1 MRRPGGR
8 LARLTG
14 RDAGLAVLA
23 PASAV
28 LFAVLVSSVI
38 ILIAGHQ
45 PLDAYRAM
53 IKSLDPSTPRGDR
66 YFVLIV
72 NQATTY
78 YLAGVAVAIAFRMNL
93 FNIGVD
99 GQYRLAVMMA
109 ALVGAQVDLPPFLQV
124 PLIIIIAM
132 LTGGLWASIAGLLKV
147 GRGISEVI
155 STIMLNAIATAV
167 VAYLLN
173 RFGVTKGNDRSTT
186 ELPRSSWIPG
196 IPWRDAANEIYGLVV
211 LAVIVGIAYG
221 ILLGRTRFGFDLRAT
236 GLSESAAVASGVSV
250 KRMTLKVMF
259 LSGATAGLIGL
270 PLLLGQS
277 HSYGQDFPAGVGF
290 IGIAIALLGRNSP
303 VGMVFAALLWGF
315 LDSSAISLET
325 VDVPK
330 ELVKIMQGILVLSVV
345 IAYELVRR
353 YRLVLE
359 QRDVGK
365 ALGDA
370 PPPVPPSSTSLTKAS
385 A

>member
-1 MRRPGGR
+1 MKR
-8 LARLTG
+8 LRSRFSG
-14 RDAGLAVLA
+14 RDAGLAILA

-28 LFAVLVSSVI
+28 VFAVALSSVI
-38 ILIAGHQ
+38 ILVAGHH
-45 PLDAYRAM
+45 PLEAYQAM
-53 IKSLDPSTPRGDR
+53 AKSLDPSTPRGDR

-99 GQYRLAVMMA
+99 GQYRLAVMVA
-109 ALVGAQVDLPPFLQV
+109 ALVGAQVDLPAFLQV
-124 PLIIIIAM
+124 PLIIVIAM
-132 LTGGLWASIAGLLKV
+132 LTGGLWAGIAGLLKV

-155 STIMLNAIATAV
+155 STIMLNAIATGV

-173 RFGVTKGNDRSTT
+173 RFGVTKGNDRST
-186 ELPRSSWIPG
+186 EQLPASAWIPG
-196 IPWRDAANEIYGLVV
+196 IPWRSATSEIYGLVV
-211 LAVIVGIAYG
+211 LAFIVGIAYG
-221 ILLGRTRFGFDLRAT
+221 ILLGKTRFGFDLRAT

-250 KRMTLKVMF
+250 KSMTLKVMF

-270 PLLLGQS
+270 PLLLGDS
-277 HSYGQDFPAGVGF
+277 HSYGLDFPAGVGF

-303 VGMVFAALLWGF
+303 IGMAFAALLWGF

-359 QRDVGK
+359 QRDVGR
-365 ALGDA
+365 ALHAPA
-370 PPPVPPSSTSLTKAS
+370 PPTPPAPPAPSLEKAS

>member
-1 MRRPGGR
+1 MSRR
-8 LARLTG
+8 ARLTG
-14 RDAGLAVLA
+14 RDAGLALLA
-23 PASAV
+23 PVSAV
-28 LFAVLVSSVI
+28 VFALLISSVI
-38 ILIAGHQ
+38 ILIAGHH
-45 PLDAYRAM
+45 PIDAYQAM
-53 IKSLDPSTPRGDR
+53 AKSLDPSTPRGDR

-78 YLAGVAVAIAFRMNL
+78 YLAGIAVAIGFRMNL

-99 GQYRLAVMMA
+99 GQYRLAVMVA
-109 ALVGAQVDLPPFLQV
+109 ALLGAQVDLPPFLQV
-124 PLIIIIAM
+124 PLIIVIAA
-132 LTGGLWASIAGLLKV
+132 LVGGLWASVAGLLKV

-155 STIMLNAIATAV
+155 STIMLNAVATAL

-173 RFGVTKGNDRSTT
+173 RFGVTNGNDRSTK
-186 ELPRSSWIPG
+186 ELPRSAWIPS
-196 IPWRDAANEIYGLVV
+196 IPWRDAANEIYGLVI

-221 ILLGRTRFGFDLRAT
+221 VLVGKTRFGFDLRAT

-250 KRMTLKVMF
+250 KRMTLTVMF

-277 HSYGQDFPAGVGF
+277 HSYGLDFPAGIGF

-303 VGMVFAALLWGF
+303 VGMAFAALLWGF

-345 IAYELVRR
+345 VAYELVRR
-353 YRLVLE
+353 WRLVLE
-359 QRDVGK
+359 QRAVGR
-365 ALGDA
+365 ALDDG
-370 PPPVPPSSTSLTKAS
+370 PPPPAAASREKAS

>member
-1 MRRPGGR
+1 VSRR
-8 LARLTG
+8 ARLTG
-14 RDAGLAVLA
+14 RDAGLALLA
-23 PASAV
+23 PVSAV
-28 LFAVLVSSVI
+28 VFALLISSVI
-38 ILIAGHQ
+38 ILIAGHH
-45 PLDAYRAM
+45 PIDAYQAM
-53 IKSLDPSTPRGDR
+53 AKSLDPSTPRGDR

-78 YLAGVAVAIAFRMNL
+78 YLAGIAVAIGFRMNL

-99 GQYRLAVMMA
+99 GQYRLAVMVA
-109 ALVGAQVDLPPFLQV
+109 ALLGAQVDLPPFLQV
-124 PLIIIIAM
+124 PLIIVIAA
-132 LTGGLWASIAGLLKV
+132 LVGGLWASVAGLLKV

-155 STIMLNAIATAV
+155 STIMLNAVATAL

-173 RFGVTKGNDRSTT
+173 RFGVTNGNDRSTK
-186 ELPRSSWIPG
+186 ELPRSAWIPS
-196 IPWRDAANEIYGLVV
+196 IPWRDAANEIYGLVI

-221 ILLGRTRFGFDLRAT
+221 VLVGKTRFGFDLRAT

-250 KRMTLKVMF
+250 KRMTLTVMF

-277 HSYGQDFPAGVGF
+277 HSYGLDFPAGIGF

-303 VGMVFAALLWGF
+303 VGMAFAALLWGF

-345 IAYELVRR
+345 VAYELVRR
-353 YRLVLE
+353 WRLVLE
-359 QRDVGK
+359 QRAVGR
-365 ALGDA
+365 ALDDG
-370 PPPVPPSSTSLTKAS
+370 PPPPAAASREKAS

>member
-1 MRRPGGR
+1 MSRR
-8 LARLTG
+8 ARLTG
-14 RDAGLAVLA
+14 RDAGLALLA
-23 PASAV
+23 PVSAV
-28 LFAVLVSSVI
+28 VFALLISSVI
-38 ILIAGHQ
+38 ILIAGHH
-45 PLDAYRAM
+45 PIDAYQAM
-53 IKSLDPSTPRGDR
+53 AKSLDPSTPRGDR

-78 YLAGVAVAIAFRMNL
+78 YLAGIAVAIGFRMNL

-99 GQYRLAVMMA
+99 GQYRLAVMVA
-109 ALVGAQVDLPPFLQV
+109 ALLGAQVDLPPFLQV
-124 PLIIIIAM
+124 PLIIVIAA
-132 LTGGLWASIAGLLKV
+132 LVGGLWASVAGLLKV

-155 STIMLNAIATAV
+155 STIMLNAVATAL

-173 RFGVTKGNDRSTT
+173 RFGVTNGNDRSTK
-186 ELPRSSWIPG
+186 ELPRSAWIPS
-196 IPWRDAANEIYGLVV
+196 IPWRDAANEIYGLVI
-211 LAVIVGIAYG
+211 LAVLVGIAYG
-221 ILLGRTRFGFDLRAT
+221 VLVGKTRFGFDLRAT

-250 KRMTLKVMF
+250 KRMTLTVMF

-277 HSYGQDFPAGVGF
+277 HSYGLDFPAGIGF

-303 VGMVFAALLWGF
+303 VGMAFAALLWGF

-345 IAYELVRR
+345 VAYELVRR
-353 YRLVLE
+353 WRLVLE
-359 QRDVGK
+359 QRAVGR
-365 ALGDA
+365 ALDDG
-370 PPPVPPSSTSLTKAS
+370 PPPPAAASREKAS